1 MALSEALGRFIEGFF
16 RTWVRVFGKRIEAGE
31 AAWLDG
37 PVGDAE
43 HIGAGYY
50 ERLLQN
56 PALLGRVNE
65 PGSGLMNDFG
75 RLRGAAFDPAEV
87 DARVRDFYERTTD
100 YRLDAWAQ
108 WSWPFRPFAW
118 LLVTFVSR
126 RIGQL
131 NLPLGSLETSRGMSS
146 DVIQLVE
153 REGGR
158 LLHTCWLRKAVST
171 GNVVYAGFYSTCR
184 PPNYDGGCV
193 KVVFP
198 LPRGNTTVVLRPV
211 AHADGSFELRSEGWR
226 FGDPGYYRVLQ
237 LEGGARKVRLIRA
250 FKESIHVY
258 ADQTGTLRTDHV
270 FRFWSLVM
278 LRLHYK
284 INPAPEREIELIS

>member
-1 MALSEALGRFIEGFF
+1 MALSAVVGRFIEGFF
-16 RTWVRVFGKRIEAGE
+16 RTWVRVLGRRVERGE

-37 PVGDAE
+37 PVGDGDR
-43 HIGAGYY
+43 IGAEYY
-50 ERLLQN
+50 ERLLKD
-56 PALLGRVNE
+56 PSLTCRVNE
-65 PGSGLMNDFG
+65 AGSGLMRDFG
-75 RLRGAAFDPAEV
+75 RLRGASFDPARV
-87 DARVRDFYERTTD
+87 DPRVRDFYERTTD

-108 WSWPFRPFAW
+108 WSPLFRPLGW
-118 LLVTFVSR
+118 VLVTFVSR

-131 NLPLGSLETSRGMSS
+131 NLPLGALETSRGMTS
-146 DVIQLVE
+146 DVIQIVE
-153 REGGR
+153 AAGGE

-171 GNVVYAGFYSTCR
+171 GSVVYAGFYSTCR

-211 AHADGSFELRSEGWR
+211 AHEDGSFELRSAGWR

-237 LEGGARKVRLIRA
+237 LADGARKVRLIRA

-258 ADQTGTLRTDHV
+258 ADAEGTLRTDHV
-270 FRFWSLVM
+270 FKFWGLDI

-284 INPAPEREIELIS
+284 INRATPAPAPTA